1 MPLRASVLVPCVS
14 DAASLDLTSM
24 DEQTLPAGEFEVLV
38 VDDGADP
45 ATSARLSDVVAHR
58 TNVRRVAIDPGA
70 SAQEALDTALADA
83 SGEYVLVL
91 PPQRRVTR
99 QALARLCQHADETA
113 ADVCLGLTGVAG
125 SRPVTLPPTN
135 AADPVELGADD
146 PLRNPAT
153 ARIHRRSTADPALLL
168 SELDGAAVALP
179 SGVRA
184 AAVTSLTCFVDGRW
198 RGSEVPALPEKARY
212 AVRAS
217 AVIWFGGA
225 LEVTATV
232 SAVGADEV
240 RVTRASIFSKE
251 SGVERALDDLDV
263 EKTPEGA
270 TVVLRIDPE
279 DVPGVGRLPA
289 GLWWPSVDVGDDSL
303 LIEVTPL
310 LADGAT
316 LRGRPVVSFAKA
328 GRLGLDVSGSAH
340 QPIRHLDPR
349 QSSVVEDSR
358 GSLLSCRLSNI
369 DVAPEGRVTGSLKL
383 GALPVVA
390 WLERGEG
397 DAALL
402 RAWVSGLAGSS
413 ELATR
418 FTPAPQ
424 APTGARLVIDGVG
437 VMKLRR
443 APRKEQQK
451 SSGAAARP
459 SIPAAPALIAK
470 ARRLAGRGLDA
481 IRG

>member
-1 MPLRASVLVPCVS
+1 MSLRATVLVPCVS
-14 DAASLDLTSM
+14 DAGSLDLTSL
-24 DEQTLPAGEFEVLV
+24 DQQTLPAAEFEVLV

-45 ATSARLSDVVAHR
+45 ATSTRLSDVIAHR
-58 TNVRRVAIDPGA
+58 TNVRRVAIEPGA

-91 PPQRRVTR
+91 PTHRRITR
-99 QALARLCQHADETA
+99 EALARLCQHADVTA

-125 SRPVTLPPTN
+125 TRPATLPPTH

-146 PLRNPAT
+146 PLRDPAT
-153 ARIHRRSTADPALLL
+153 GRIHRRSTADPALLA
-168 SELDGAAVALP
+168 SELEGAAAALP
-179 SGVRA
+179 PGVRA

-198 RGSEVPALPEKARY
+198 SGSDVPALPERARY

-217 AVIWFGGA
+217 AVIWSAGA
-225 LEVTATV
+225 LEITASV
-232 SAVGADEV
+232 SAIEAEDV
-240 RVTRASIFSKE
+240 RVSRASIFSKE
-251 SGVERALDDLDV
+251 SGVERSLDDLDV

-270 TVVLRIDPE
+270 NLVLRIDPE

-289 GLWWPSVDVGDDSL
+289 GIWWPTVDVGDDSL
-303 LIEVTPL
+303 LIEIAPR
-310 LADGAT
+310 LAEGAT

-328 GRLGLDVSGSAH
+328 RRLGLDVGGSAH
-340 QPIRHLDPR
+340 QPIRRLDPR

-383 GALPVVA
+383 GSLPVVA
-390 WLERGEG
+390 WLERGDG
-397 DAALL
+397 DAPVL

-413 ELATR
+413 NLATQ

-424 APTGARLVIDGVG
+424 ALTGARLAINGVG
-437 VMKLRR
+437 VMNVRR
-443 APRKEQQK
+443 ARRKTRRK
-451 SSGAAARP
+451 TSGAAPTP
-459 SIPAAPALIAK
+459 SVPAPTTLVAK
-470 ARRLAGRGLDA
+470 ARRLAGRGLRA
-481 IRG
+481 IRR